1 MPHDSPSAANEATLV
16 LIVDDNAFN
25 RQGLRDYLILHRFT
39 VIEAGDQRTAW
50 ERIQQAR
57 PRVAVI
63 DLVIPETPDV
73 RVRPHETRGILLAQQ
88 IRSFTPDTA
97 IVLFSAY
104 EDRGPEVA
112 ALIEQGS
119 GGLAYL
125 LKGCP
130 AESLLNA
137 IDMTLQGRIVIDPEV
152 GQPSRL
158 AQLFLA
164 RMDPLE
170 RSWVEEGL
178 RRLEELS
185 ARERAIAEHVR
196 NARNIKAIAH
206 ALNLAEQTIENS
218 ISRIYEKLGINCA
231 ARELRPLVL
240 LVKILQLN
248 DLLQT
253 RL

>member
-1 MPHDSPSAANEATLV
+1 MEEATLA

-25 RQGLRDYLILHRFT
+25 RHGVRDYLLLHGFA

-50 ERIQQAR
+50 EHTRQAR

-73 RVRPHETRGILLAQQ
+73 RARPHETRGILLAQQ
-88 IRSFTPDTA
+88 MRAFAPDMA

-112 ALIEQGS
+112 ALIEQGG

-130 AESLLNA
+130 AENLLNA
-137 IDMTLQGRIVIDPEV
+137 IHMTLQGHIVIDPEV
-152 GQPSRL
+152 SQPGRL
-158 AQLFLA
+158 AHLVLA
-164 RMDPLE
+164 RMDPVE
-170 RSWVEEGL
+170 RSWVEQGL
-178 RRLEELS
+178 SRLKELS
-185 ARERAIAEHVR
+185 AREWTIAGHIR
-196 NARNIKAIAH
+196 NARNTKAIAR
-206 ALNLAEQTIENS
+206 ALNLAEQTVENN
-218 ISRIYEKLGINCA
+218 ISRIYQKLGLNCA
-231 ARELRPLVL
+231 ATELRPLVL
-240 LVKILQLN
+240 LVRILQLN
-248 DLLQT
+248 DLLGT